1 MKVLIT
7 NHIQI
12 DGETDLVTEQHD
24 CQLTK
29 KGGYDYLVYQN
40 DDKEK
45 VVIKFS
51 PSEMLMTRFSTP
63 NTIMRFQK
71 DGLGLATI
79 PTPMGLQKLL
89 TRTRYFEADM
99 ANSCLKMTY
108 DLLTSEEENS
118 VLASYDL
125 SVELVLD

>member
-1 MKVLIT
+1 MKLLIT
-7 NHIQI
+7 NHITI
-12 DGETDLVTEQHD
+12 DGETDIVTEQHD

-29 KGGYDYLVYQN
+29 KGGYDYLVYHN

-51 PSEMLMTRFSTP
+51 PSEMVMTRFSTP

-71 DGLGLATI
+71 DGLGLASI

-89 TRTRYFEADM
+89 TRTRHFDADM
-99 ANSCLKMTY
+99 VNSRFKMAY

-118 VLASYDL
+118 DLASYDL
-125 SVELVLD
+125 SVELILD

>member
-1 MKVLIT
+1 MKILIT
-7 NHIQI
+7 NHITI

-29 KGGYDYLVYQN
+29 KGGYDYLVYHN

-51 PSEMLMTRFSTP
+51 PSEMVMTRFSTP

-71 DGLGLATI
+71 AGLGLASI

-89 TRTRYFEADM
+89 TRTRHFDADM
-99 ANSCLKMTY
+99 VNSRFNMVY

-125 SVELVLD
+125 SVELILD